1 MVTSEPRPQPPGG
14 TVYGA
19 PAPPRPG
26 RDRLMTAALAIGGV
40 GVLIG
45 VLFATG
51 LFAGGGD
58 GDQAAVPA
66 PAAVSDAAAP
76 PAPSGVA
83 AGSTEPAP
91 PPSPTPSEIPARIF
105 RSAASSL
112 CLALNTNDNPDG
124 PQVQQRVCTGDLTQ
138 QWRPTPVVGDEFG
151 LVNVATGRCLEVK
164 DGSKDDGARL
174 HFAVCDGTVE
184 QRWRLAGLDTGQ
196 VSLVN
201 LNSGRCAD
209 VPENTLTRP
218 DTSLQQWACHGRANQ
233 QWVG

>member
-1 MVTSEPRPQPPGG
+1 MPTSDPRRRPPGG

-19 PAPPRPG
+19 PAPARPG
-26 RDRLMTAALAIGGV
+26 RDRLMTAALATGGV

-51 LFAGGGD
+51 IFAGD
-58 GDQAAVPA
+58 GNVDRAAVPA
-66 PAAVSDAAAP
+66 PAGVSGGAAP

-91 PPSPTPSEIPARIF
+91 PPSPTPAEIPTRIF
-105 RSAASSL
+105 RSVASSF

-124 PQVQQRVCTGDLTQ
+124 AQVQQRVCTGDLTQ
-138 QWRPTPVVGDEFG
+138 QWRPTPVVGDEFS
-151 LVNVATGRCLEVK
+151 LVNAGTGGCLEAA
-164 DGSKDDGARL
+164 DGNKDDGARL
-174 HFAVCDGTVE
+174 HIAVCDRTVE

-209 VPENTLTRP
+209 VPENTLTSP

-233 QWVG
+233 QWAR